1 MKQPATTPDAPSAP
15 FLSQAI
21 ISNGT
26 IYVSGQIHGKPDGSL
41 LEGSVKEKVD
51 QIMQNIAAILKA
63 AEATLDNIVK
73 VVIYVTDMAQ
83 MPELNEVYPTYF
95 TKPFPVRE
103 AVCVQALP
111 LGATIEISVVA
122 VNS

>member
-1 MKQPATTPDAPSAP
+1 MKTQATTPDAPDAP

-21 ISNGT
+21 ISNDT

-41 LEGSVKEKVD
+41 VEGTVKEKLD
-51 QIMQNIAAILKA
+51 QIMQNISAILKA
-63 AEATLDNIVK
+63 ADASVDDIVK

-95 TKPFPVRE
+95 KEPFPVRE

-122 VNS
+122 SK